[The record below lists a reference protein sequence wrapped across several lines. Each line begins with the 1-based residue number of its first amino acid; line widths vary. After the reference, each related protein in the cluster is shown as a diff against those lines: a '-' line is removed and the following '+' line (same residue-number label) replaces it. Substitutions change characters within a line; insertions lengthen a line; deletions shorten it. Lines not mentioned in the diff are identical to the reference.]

1 MKSEATTL
9 APPPAGTAATQYGF
23 GGRLT
28 QDFPSQVI
36 VDITEVCNLAC
47 IHCPHP
53 EFKKS
58 EHYGARYLEPELNQK
73 LIDEVKAYGPGGARS
88 SCCAR
93 GGCARCRPPG
103 RPPSAGGGSRRS
115 PRPRPPR
122 MT

>member
-1 MKSEATTL
+1 MPITSSRTCEICSRYRRRHMKSEATTL
-9 APPPAGTAATQYGF
+9 APPPAGNAATQYGF

-73 LIDEVKAYGPGGARS
+73 LIDEVKAYGPGGVQYIRYTS
-88 SCCAR
+88 D
-93 GGCARCRPPG
+93 GEPLIHPKGY
-103 RPPSAGGGSRRS
+103 
-115 PRPRPPR
+115 
-122 MT
+122 